1 MRRGPKSRAVNARA
15 IPPQTGAASPDSV
28 EAVMSN
34 ANAPCLA
41 RCVRAIGAQFW
52 QTTAKIVRSLR
63 SWQPGLFYARD
74 LGAHEPAC
82 IM

>member
-1 MRRGPKSRAVNARA
+1 MRRGPKSRAVNTRA
-15 IPPQTGAASPDSV
+15 IPPQTGGASPDSV
-28 EAVMSN
+28 EAV
-34 ANAPCLA
+34 APCLA